1 MRAWA
6 TTESLP
12 LTLIFRSYV
21 DCTVQAPSCSPVNH
35 FLEINWKSPSWT
47 HSVPCT
53 AIPIIPTTKS
63 TQQSE
68 AVVTTSSALRLI
80 KSQRQAMR
88 RHFIF
93 YLSNVRNSLYCSQL
107 WHQLSLPVV
116 INYVTTSLLAATP
129 TKDWITASNS
139 FSAAASARKR
149 ALLPQKVGSGY
160 KDARKSFPSSAP
172 SCCALKAFLPRTE
185 TLHQNSASYCR
196 VRSFKR
202 YFTSL
207 GDSTEKLYCTHSSP
221 ATSQRPF
228 LMPSSHGNNRME
240 HFDVA
245 AAAPASHSES
255 GTSPPGLA
263 ADEGRW
269 PVVMPSATWGAN
281 QN

>member
-1 MRAWA
+1 MRPSVSHPANLRVIKRPQHEENNTMKRHKPHVQIAGCPLA
-6 TTESLP
+6 TTW
-12 LTLIFRSYV
+12 RW
-21 DCTVQAPSCSPVNH
+21 TVR
-35 FLEINWKSPSWT
+35 
-47 HSVPCT
+47 
-53 AIPIIPTTKS
+53 
-63 TQQSE
+63 
-68 AVVTTSSALRLI
+68 LRP
-80 KSQRQAMR
+80 A
-88 RHFIF
+88 RH
-93 YLSNVRNSLYCSQL
+93 SLYCSQL
-107 WHQLSLPVV
+107 CHQLSLPVV

-185 TLHQNSASYCR
+185 ILHQNSASYCR
-196 VRSFKR
+196 VRSFTR

-228 LMPSSHGNNRME
+228 LMPSSHGNNGMA

-245 AAAPASHSES
+245 AAAPASHVDDSES

-263 ADEGRW
+263 ADEGCHAFSDLRCK
-269 PVVMPSATWGAN
+269 SEL
-281 QN
+281 